1 MSFLDILILKMY
13 TSLLKKKKHKKLLA
27 QLLKA
32 EQHHPIPIFNMPAG
46 IYSSPAALCLSK
58 HSGKAQLQN
67 LGATTQC
74 EKE

>member
-1 MSFLDILILKMY
+1 MY
-13 TSLLKKKKHKKLLA
+13 MSLLKKQKHKKLLA

-32 EQHHPIPIFNMPAG
+32 EQHHPIPIFKMLTS

-58 HSGKAQLQN
+58 HSGRAQLQN
-67 LGATTQC
+67 LGVTTQC